1 MAEHGGGEGGRSV
14 DVPETNSSEH
24 VGANQQIILPDK
36 TENLIVVRRR
46 EFGTD
51 LEGQGLDQ
59 SLRPA
64 ASEGVARYGL
74 ADAWDLIAPRS
85 SSRTPSRTATAP
97 VASSHEF
104 AI

>member
-1 MAEHGGGEGGRSV
+1 MAEHGGREGGRSV
-14 DVPETNSSEH
+14 DVPETNFSEQ
-24 VGANQQIILPDK
+24 VGANQQIILPNK

-64 ASEGVARYGL
+64 ASEGVAG
-74 ADAWDLIAPRS
+74 
-85 SSRTPSRTATAP
+85 
-97 VASSHEF
+97 
-104 AI
+104 